1 MKKFILILI
10 FCGICQLRADPTIFA
25 VAGSPAAGKTSFIQK
40 KIKEETFF
48 PKDVFIH
55 DCDAVMDSLED
66 YQSDL
71 RTLGPMKAFQNWELP
86 AREKAESLLMEAVK
100 ERKDIIYDRSC
111 ALPSSYFFLQDLV
124 ENHGYTLI
132 MHVLYVTKENA
143 LFRAE
148 EREKETGRH
157 IPESVLLERM
167 VGIATLWP
175 SYLKLAKLCY
185 LYDSNDRS
193 LNLIAMAEGSKLTI
207 LDEKGYSAFMNP

>member
-10 FCGICQLRADPTIFA
+10 ICVTCQLSAGPTIFA
-25 VAGSPAAGKTSFIQK
+25 VAGSPAAGKTSFIQAK
-40 KIKEETFF
+40 MKEKGFF

-55 DCDAVMDSLED
+55 DCDAVMDSLEG

-71 RTLGPMKAFQNWELP
+71 HTLGPTKAFQNWELP
-86 AREKAESLLMEAVK
+86 AREKAESLLMEAVR
-100 ERKDIIYDRSC
+100 EQKDIIYDRSC
-111 ALPSSYFFLQDLV
+111 ALPSSYDFLKDLV

-132 MHVLYVTKENA
+132 MHVLYVTEKNA
-143 LFRAE
+143 LFRAA

-157 IPESVLLERM
+157 IPENVLLERM
-167 VGIATLWP
+167 LGIATLWP

-193 LNLIAMAEGSKLTI
+193 LNLIAMAEDSKLTI